1 MSKKQQQD
9 KKQQNKKQQSLKDLK
24 PGGVRGRAES
34 MARPGPGP
42 DRPGGKNS
50 KHRPEISGRLE
61 DLDPIRNFRFRVRIQ
76 PYSTGRSGWADNAF
90 PVHLGFTSVS
100 GLAVTMTPVPV
111 QEGGLNTITHQLP
124 GLASYNPV
132 IFQRGIFLGGE
143 ENWQWIRRI
152 TGTIGNA
159 GYGAPGGNFRCA
171 VRIDV
176 LSHPNPGSRA
186 VGGGGASQPRPG
198 FYDDL
203 DYGTEVVD
211 DHASISFMLSK
222 AWISAIAYSD
232 LNAGDSALIVEQM
245 TLVHEGLHMDWSSDY
260 RNGDKTNTANA
271 FYNRPTDTYY
281 SNIE

>member
-1 MSKKQQQD
+1 MAAKRK
-9 KKQQNKKQQSLKDLK
+9 QSLKDLK
-24 PGGVRGRAES
+24 PGSVSGKAEA
-34 MARPGPGP
+34 MARKNRRKTGQSHPA
-42 DRPGGKNS
+42 GGVNNKR
-50 KHRPEISGRLE
+50 RPEVSGRLE

-76 PYSTGRSGWADNAF
+76 PYTKGESGWADNAF

-100 GLAVTMTPVPV
+100 GLSVTVTPVPV

-124 GLASYNPV
+124 GLASYTP
-132 IFQRGIFLGGE
+132 ITFQRGIFLGGE
-143 ENWQWIRRI
+143 ENWQWLRRI
-152 TGTIGNA
+152 AGTIGNA

-186 VGGGGASQPRPG
+186 IGGGGSDEPRDG
-198 FYDDL
+198 FYDGL

-232 LNAGDSALIVEQM
+232 LNAGDSALVVEQM

-260 RNGDKTNTANA
+260 RSGNPKNTANA

-281 SNIE
+281 AGIPRPGQ